1 MKAVLVEKI
10 DDRYQLAYKDVPIPT
25 PKEGQVIVKNHFIG
39 KHTISPTLMST
50 IIDDPS
56 WNVQESTF
64 QTQSTT
70 IFLHNLHL
78 MCLDVKGNDG
88 IKDVIRDHDLI
99 VYRIYSAGEVTAV
112 GANVDDIKVG
122 DRVAHVSFNAYSE
135 YAALDANQVAKIP
148 DNVSYKDA
156 AAASAQALTALTLVR
171 HAYPVKK
178 GGK

>member
-1 MKAVLVEKI
+1 
-10 DDRYQLAYKDVPIPT
+10 
-25 PKEGQVIVKNHFIG
+25 
-39 KHTISPTLMST
+39 
-50 IIDDPS
+50 
-56 WNVQESTF
+56 
-64 QTQSTT
+64 
-70 IFLHNLHL
+70 

-88 IKDVIRDHDLI
+88 MKDVIRDHDLI
-99 VYRIYSAGEVTAV
+99 VYRICSAGEVIAV

-135 YAALDANQVAKIP
+135 YAALDASQVAKIP

-178 GGK
+178 GGT